1 MTEGAIPRYIKQD
14 ILPDFFKS
22 LWVRR
27 MALDR
32 RNYREVV
39 DTTVE
44 LAQKSGIRMAPILRN
59 RHQMVQESTINL
71 IGRLGSSPLMLHLL
85 LELKYLFQLTVVPS
99 SC

>member
-1 MTEGAIPRYIKQD
+1 M
-14 ILPDFFKS
+14 
-22 LWVRR
+22 
-27 MALDR
+27 
-32 RNYREVV
+32 V

-85 LELKYLFQLTVVPS
+85 LELKYLFQLTVVLS